1 MGVAL
6 FADLDKDSP
15 ACILHTP
22 FAIIVSRDGRT
33 RAIGAAWGRRAA
45 EGSNTMGCRDRL
57 EDYLR
62 ENGVPF
68 EVQHHP
74 RAITAQEVAASEH
87 VPGKM
92 LAKVVMVSADGEM
105 AMLSL
110 PAPYQ
115 VDLEK
120 AGKMLGAEEAR
131 LAQEEEFEG
140 AFPDCEV
147 GAMPPFGNLYGLPV
161 YVEEAL
167 VEDETIFF
175 RAGTHTDTMS
185 VGYADFERLVEPTVG
200 EFARRA

>member
-1 MGVAL
+1 MA
-6 FADLDKDSP
+6 
-15 ACILHTP
+15 
-22 FAIIVSRDGRT
+22 
-33 RAIGAAWGRRAA
+33 
-45 EGSNTMGCRDRL
+45 CRDRL
-57 EDYLR
+57 EAYLR

-92 LAKVVMVSADGEM
+92 LAKVVMVWADGEM

-120 AGKMLGAEEAR
+120 AGKVLGAEQAR

-167 VEDETIFF
+167 AEDETIFF

-200 EFARRA
+200 EFAHRG